1 MKRLLIFALVA
12 LCFVACGG
20 GRAKRTLHADQPAV
34 FLPVLP
40 PADLKGEVLTDYM
53 RDHYWD
59 RFNFADTLFLSR
71 VDTTQMLEAY
81 AAYVA
86 YYVHPSNT
94 TPIDSLMQRAAVS
107 RPMFEYFWM
116 LADQILHEPNS
127 PLRNDELYI
136 PVLRAVVA
144 SPWFDEWE
152 RIAPEHDL
160 QLAMQN
166 RVGQPAND
174 FRYTLASG
182 AQGRLYGVKADYTLV
197 FISNPGCP
205 MCRQLREELM
215 ASPRINEM
223 VERGEMKILTL
234 YPDENIEEWRSYSS
248 EMPSVWINA
257 YDKGCVVREECLY
270 DLRAIPALYLLDND
284 KKVLLKD
291 SVSVPDVERIID
303 SRS

>member
-1 MKRLLIFALVA
+1 MKRLLIFALFA
-12 LCFVACGG
+12 LCCIACG
-20 GRAKRTLHADQPAV
+20 GRAKRTLYADQPAV

-40 PADLKGEVLTDYM
+40 PSDLKGEALTDYM

-59 RFNFADTLFLSR
+59 RFDFVDTLFLPR

-86 YYVHPSNT
+86 YYVRPDDTS
-94 TPIDSLMQRAAVS
+94 PIDSLMQRASVS
-107 RPMFEYFWM
+107 RPMLEYFWM

-127 PLRNDELYI
+127 PLRNDEFYI

-160 QLAMQN
+160 QLVMQN

-182 AQGRLYGVKADYTLV
+182 SQGRLYGVKADYTLV

-234 YPDENIEEWRSYSS
+234 YPDENLEEWRSYSS
-248 EMPSVWINA
+248 EMPSAWINA

-270 DLRAIPALYLLDND
+270 DLRAIPALYLLDRD

-303 SRS
+303 IRS